1 VSSKREKEQV
11 YARYVA
17 SGKTVQHLASWGKRL
32 AEVMN
37 PEGKPEVLDDILVLD
52 TSDANFS
59 GIIAASF
66 FAEFGAEVIKIEPP
80 DGDPCRRMT
89 PLGENVNGVGIPF
102 LIEGRNKRYMTL
114 DLRNSE
120 KDRNDFARLAEKASV
135 VIETFGAGE
144 ADSWG
149 IGYRQLSQKNPGI
162 IYIAI
167 TPYGQYT
174 EKARQFAHFPD
185 SDITSQAGS
194 GLPAQVGDP
203 ANSPEP
209 YNWPLK
215 AGMWAG
221 WYISGLH
228 AALGGSFALIHRQN
242 TGEGQMVDVATMD
255 AYSCMVGF
263 PPTIGYTWESSR
275 PRIGVLDFILYP
287 YGCWKCKDGFV
298 VIAAPRDHDFR
309 ALLKILGLWKLEDD
323 WRFTPDRIPDV
334 VDTAMVL
341 YKAIEEKT
349 ILYTADEL
357 VNKALR
363 YSAKAARSKWR
374 GGGVPIV
381 MKVNTP
387 PMTLESKQFTIRRIF
402 QEVEDGTLGKFVI
415 NTSFVKMS
423 ESPPRVKWVSC
434 DIGKDNDY
442 IRKRYL
448 QEQ

>member
-1 VSSKREKEQV
+1 MSNKPEKEQV

-52 TSDANFS
+52 ASYANFS

-66 FAEFGAEVIKIEPP
+66 FAEFGAEVIKVEPP

-89 PLGENVNGVGIPF
+89 PFGENVKGVGIPF
-102 LIEGRNKRYMTL
+102 LIEGRNKKYITL
-114 DLRNSE
+114 DLKNSE
-120 KDRNDFARLAEKASV
+120 KDRKDFARLAEKAAV

-144 ADSWG
+144 MDSWG
-149 IGYRQLSQKNPGI
+149 IGYRQLSQKNPGM

-203 ANSPEP
+203 INSPEP

-242 TGEGQMVDVATMD
+242 TGEGQMVDIATMD

-263 PPTIGYTWESSR
+263 PPTIGYTWETAR

-287 YGCWKCKDGFV
+287 YGCWRCKDGLV

-334 VDTAMVL
+334 VENAMIL

-349 ILYTADEL
+349 VLYTADEL

-387 PMTLESKQFTIRRIF
+387 PMTLDNRQFAIRKIF
-402 QEVEDGTLGKFVI
+402 QEVEDGTLGKFLI
-415 NTSFVKMS
+415 NTGFVKMS

-434 DIGKDNDY
+434 DIGKDNNDM
-442 IRKRYL
+442 RKRYL
-448 QEQ
+448 QE

>member
-1 VSSKREKEQV
+1 VSNKPEKEQV

-52 TSDANFS
+52 ASYANFS

-66 FAEFGAEVIKIEPP
+66 FAEFGAEVIKVEPP

-89 PLGENVNGVGIPF
+89 PFGENVKGVGIPF
-102 LIEGRNKRYMTL
+102 LIEGRNKKYITL
-114 DLRNSE
+114 DLKNSE
-120 KDRNDFARLAEKASV
+120 KDRKDFARLAEKAAV

-144 ADSWG
+144 MDSWG
-149 IGYRQLSQKNPGI
+149 IGYRQLSQKNPGM

-203 ANSPEP
+203 INSPEP

-221 WYISGLH
+221 RYISGLH

-242 TGEGQMVDVATMD
+242 TGEGQMVDIATMD

-263 PPTIGYTWESSR
+263 PPTIGYTWETAR

-287 YGCWKCKDGFV
+287 YGCWRCKDGLV

-334 VDTAMVL
+334 VENAMIL

-349 ILYTADEL
+349 VLYTADEL

-387 PMTLESKQFTIRRIF
+387 PMTLDNRQFAIRKIF
-402 QEVEDGTLGKFVI
+402 QEVEDGTLGKFLI
-415 NTSFVKMS
+415 NTGFVKMS

-434 DIGKDNDY
+434 DIGKDNNDM
-442 IRKRYL
+442 RKRYL
-448 QEQ
+448 QE